1 MISIRL
7 KAQRHM
13 LMAGFAFNLLLIV
26 IFLISEYLLL
36 HGGLLFKELHLGLL
50 ILLLFSLSTN
60 MALRNL
66 YIKTSSLE
74 VFFLFLFLLSLTLE
88 SLRGLAALPHSLN
101 APLYIRNILSRSV
114 YWGRVFGLLCLFT
127 SSLYGVGLKYSNHSA
142 LVITLLFISLVLGS
156 ILPLDITTI
165 QGELLY
171 KLGDRKGYMF
181 LSYTL
186 GLLLIINFLAAAFIR
201 SSKRFLII
209 ALAGLLLLVGR
220 ELVFLSLQPLFF
232 LPGLV
237 LLVLGILIFSRQ
249 IGLFYL
255 WV

>member
-1 MISIRL
+1 
-7 KAQRHM
+7 
-13 LMAGFAFNLLLIV
+13 
-26 IFLISEYLLL
+26 
-36 HGGLLFKELHLGLL
+36 
-50 ILLLFSLSTN
+50 
-60 MALRNL
+60 
-66 YIKTSSLE
+66 
-74 VFFLFLFLLSLTLE
+74 
-88 SLRGLAALPHSLN
+88 
-101 APLYIRNILSRSV
+101 
-114 YWGRVFGLLCLFT
+114 LLCLFT

-156 ILPLDITTI
+156 ILPLDITAI

-237 LLVLGILIFSRQ
+237 LLVLGTLIFSRQ